1 MTTADDAPDH
11 PDQPPADLAD
21 RSYAEADERTIQ
33 LLPTFRDLALI
44 SLVSVPIQAIA
55 TDLSVFDIVIG
66 LLALYGMCVIGLLL
80 TKYVPFR
87 LPSVA
92 WISLVAI
99 LFTLPMLPWAATI
112 LPLVEGI
119 DFLALAVPPLAYA
132 GFAISEMEMT
142 VMRRSGW
149 KLLIVAIFVFIG
161 TYVGSAVIAELA
173 LRVTGVNA

>member
-1 MTTADDAPDH
+1 MTAADRSPE
-11 PDQPPADLAD
+11 PPDLAD
-21 RSYAEADERTIQ
+21 LDYAEADERTLR
-33 LLPTFRDLALI
+33 LLPTLRDLGLV

-55 TDLSVFDIVIG
+55 TELSVLSIVVG
-66 LLALYGMCVIGLLL
+66 LLVLYGMCVIGLLL
-80 TKYVPFR
+80 TKHVPLR

-99 LFTLPMLPWAATI
+99 ALTLPMLPWSGAV

-132 GFAISEMEMT
+132 GFAISGMEMA

-149 KLLIVAIFVFIG
+149 KLLIVAIFVFAG
-161 TYVGSAVIAELA
+161 TYIGSAVIAELT
-173 LRVTGVNA
+173 LRLTGARL